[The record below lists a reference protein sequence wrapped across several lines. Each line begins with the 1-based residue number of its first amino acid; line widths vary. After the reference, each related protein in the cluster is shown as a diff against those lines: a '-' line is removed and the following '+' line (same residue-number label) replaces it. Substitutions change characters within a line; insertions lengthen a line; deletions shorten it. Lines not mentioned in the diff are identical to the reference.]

1 MKLRY
6 PKNDFWSNI
15 YPITKTNK
23 QTNKKYINSLLI
35 ISLLSLIFKKLYFF
49 EIQFDSNIFIY

>member
-23 QTNKKYINSLLI
+23 QKKQYINSLLI
-35 ISLLSLIFKKLYFF
+35 ISLLSLIFKRLYLF
-49 EIQFDSNIFIY
+49 EIQFDSNIFIN